1 MMINLAH
8 GIADF
13 KSYCLILAT
22 AGVVCGGLVGGTK
35 RRIYFLI
42 VTSISLCSTGAQ
54 LARATA
60 AYLLQKG
67 NDFRIFWRKLPSVDS
82 SSQE

>member
-1 MMINLAH
+1 MINLALNRWLQKLLLDIGH
-8 GIADF
+8 RWG
-13 KSYCLILAT
+13 
-22 AGVVCGGLVGGTK
+22 GVVGGTK

>member
-1 MMINLAH
+1 MMINLAWNSWLQKLLLDIGH
-8 GIADF
+8 RW
-13 KSYCLILAT
+13 
-22 AGVVCGGLVGGTK
+22 GVGGGVVGGTK

>member
-13 KSYCLILAT
+13 KNYCLILAT
-22 AGVVCGGLVGGTK
+22 AGVVGGTK